1 MQARVQKWGNSLAV
15 RIPKSLALESQLGQN
30 TLVEMSLEAGKIVLV
45 PIAPVELTLDQLLEG
60 VTPTNRHSEIE
71 TGEAVGHEVW

>member
-1 MQARVQKWGNSLAV
+1 MRARVQKWGNSLAV
-15 RIPKSLALESQLGQN
+15 RIPKSIALESQLGQN

-45 PIAPVELTLDQLLEG
+45 PLAPAELTLDQLLEG
-60 VTPTNRHSEIE
+60 VTPDNLHHEIE